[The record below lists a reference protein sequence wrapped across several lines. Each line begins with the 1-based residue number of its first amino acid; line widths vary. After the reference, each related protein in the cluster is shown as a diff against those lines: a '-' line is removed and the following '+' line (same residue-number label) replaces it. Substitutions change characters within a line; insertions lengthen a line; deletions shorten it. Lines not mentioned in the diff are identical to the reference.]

1 MASNVVDEEAVERA
15 GETDDTEE
23 AAPGKKGILRK
34 RGQGSKEEKKK
45 SRKPP
50 GRFLFTSTRTQL
62 LSGPLLSSQISVFV

>member
-1 MASNVVDEEAVERA
+1 MASNVVGEEEVERA

-50 GRFLFTSTRTQL
+50 GSTRTQL